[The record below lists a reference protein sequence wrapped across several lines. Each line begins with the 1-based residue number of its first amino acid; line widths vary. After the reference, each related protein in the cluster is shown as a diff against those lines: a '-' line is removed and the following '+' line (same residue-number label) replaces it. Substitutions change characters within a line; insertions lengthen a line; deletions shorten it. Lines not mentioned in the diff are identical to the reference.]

1 MINQVVL
8 VGRITEDPTI
18 KENDK
23 GKVSNICIAVPRS
36 FKNSDGIYET
46 DFFPVAIW
54 NSIAEN
60 TVEYCRK
67 GDLVGIKGNPQR
79 DETKTSEYL
88 QYLDMEVTE
97 FQTDKNIV
105 TDDFAPVGN

>member
-8 VGRITEDPTI
+8 IGRITEDPTI

-54 NSIAEN
+54 NGIAEN

-67 GDLVGIKGNPQR
+67 GDLVGIKGKLSCKDNKINITAER
-79 DETKTSEYL
+79 ITFLATKSKNDENLEK
-88 QYLDMEVTE
+88 DIKM
-97 FQTDKNIV
+97 
-105 TDDFAPVGN
+105 